1 MPKTTPGTTQ
11 RTAVAADWALD
22 PADADACERLARTL
36 CTGGHDQVDN
46 PEWVAGARDAWE
58 ELPFLL
64 RRGIRRFRRHSGP
77 HGTLVIGGLPV
88 DQAALPATPS
98 VLGSV
103 QRQVSVSA
111 AVLTMV
117 ACGLGEP
124 LAYRAEKSGALVQ
137 DVVPVPGQETFH
149 GNAGSVP
156 LSFHTENGFHPHP
169 PDYVI
174 FLCLR
179 ADHDGI
185 MRHARQPASA
195 KRCPSSPQPAARPC
209 SHRSSSPRHH
219 PPSAPTL
226 PRVSPTSSPD
236 RCCRER
242 PRIPT
247 YGWLNSSPP
256 RSPPGHRGTDRI
268 RPRLRGDRPHPAPD
282 TRRPGHHRQPR
293 HRPRPHRLPPPLRRS
308 RPLAAT
314 HLRHHRPTPL
324 PRPPPPRRPHTHPL
338 TGIKSIERCSR
349 TW

>member
-22 PADADACERLARTL
+22 PADADAYERLARTL

-64 RRGIRRFRRHSGP
+64 RRGMRRFRRHSGP

-156 LSFHTENGFHPHP
+156 LSFHTENGFHSHP

-185 MRHARQPASA
+185 AGMRVAGIRQALPLLTPASRQA
-195 KRCPSSPQPAARPC
+195 LFAPEFITTP
-209 SHRSSSPRHH
+209 
-219 PPSAPTL
+219 PPSFSADAATSEPDVKPRPVLSGAAEDPDIRMAQLVTTPLTPRATAALTEFSRACEATARTL
-226 PRVSPTSSPD
+226 RLTPGDLVIIDNRVTVHG
-236 RCCRER
+236 RTAFR
-242 PRIPT
+242 PRYDGADRWLQRT
-247 YGWLNSSPP
+247 YVT
-256 RSPPGHRGTDRI
+256 TD
-268 RPRLRGDRPHPAPD
+268 
-282 TRRPGHHRQPR
+282 
-293 HRPRPHRLPPPLRRS
+293 LRRS
-308 RPLAAT
+308 RD
-314 HLRHHRPTPL
+314 HRP
-324 PRPPPPRRPHTHPL
+324 HDGHIL
-338 TGIKSIERCSR
+338 TR
-349 TW
+349 

>member
-185 MRHARQPASA
+185 AGMRVAGIRQALPLLTPASRQA
-195 KRCPSSPQPAARPC
+195 LFAPEFITTP
-209 SHRSSSPRHH
+209 
-219 PPSAPTL
+219 PPSFSADAATSEPDVKPRPVLSGAAEDPDIRMAQLVTTPLTPRATAALTEFGRACEATARTL
-226 PRVSPTSSPD
+226 RLTPGDLVIIDNRVTVHG
-236 RCCRER
+236 RTAFR
-242 PRIPT
+242 PRYDGADRWLQRT
-247 YGWLNSSPP
+247 YVT
-256 RSPPGHRGTDRI
+256 TD
-268 RPRLRGDRPHPAPD
+268 
-282 TRRPGHHRQPR
+282 
-293 HRPRPHRLPPPLRRS
+293 LRRS
-308 RPLAAT
+308 RD
-314 HLRHHRPTPL
+314 HRP
-324 PRPPPPRRPHTHPL
+324 HDGHIL
-338 TGIKSIERCSR
+338 TR
-349 TW
+349 